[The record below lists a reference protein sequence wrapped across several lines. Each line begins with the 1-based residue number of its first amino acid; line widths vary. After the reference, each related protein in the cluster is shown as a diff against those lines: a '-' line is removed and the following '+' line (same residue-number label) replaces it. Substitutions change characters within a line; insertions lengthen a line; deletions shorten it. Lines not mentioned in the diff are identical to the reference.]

1 MTPVGQADTDSWQQ
15 VGLNSSRPKSS
26 GPIKKGRTCKMARHD
41 KLYRWMRYLML
52 LLCVILV
59 ISGFVL
65 LGLGAW
71 IRYGAATFVDVLGPY
86 SSQLIYISYI
96 CIGMGS
102 VLSFTGLIG
111 CCGAWK
117 ENRFFI
123 MLFFFIVTMLF
134 VAEIIGTI
142 FVLTYRNLVSL
153 VVRDASKNSLMTV
166 YMGPAATDPISTAWN
181 TVMVKFKCCGFENS
195 TVDFKG
201 SVFSTTTGLNY
212 PKTCCVNKTLADCDG
227 ITITPSLIQPQS
239 CFGKVITVIREQSVI
254 LGSAAGCICMMELS
268 SMILAMVLFVK
279 LGLMRH
285 PW

>member
-26 GPIKKGRTCKMARHD
+26 VPIKKGRTCKMARHD
-41 KLYRWMRYLML
+41 KLYTWMRYLML

-71 IRYGAATFVDVLGPY
+71 IRYGAATFVDVLGSY

-142 FVLTYRNLVSL
+142 FVLTYRNL
-153 VVRDASKNSLMTV
+153 
-166 YMGPAATDPISTAWN
+166 
-181 TVMVKFKCCGFENS
+181 FKCCGFENS

>member
-1 MTPVGQADTDSWQQ
+1 
-15 VGLNSSRPKSS
+15 RPKSS
-26 GPIKKGRTCKMARHD
+26 GPIKKGQTCKMARHD
-41 KLYRWMRYLML
+41 KLYTWMRYLML

-59 ISGFVL
+59 WLWL
-65 LGLGAW
+65 LGVGAW

-117 ENRFFI
+117 ENHNNYLTATFSLSLLF
-123 MLFFFIVTMLF
+123 LYPEQFFFIVTMLF

-153 VVRDASKNSLMTV
+153 VVRDASKNSLMTA
-166 YMGPAATDPISTAWN
+166 YMGPSATDPISTAWN
-181 TVMVKFKCCGFENS
+181 TVMVKNS

-212 PKTCCVNKTLADCDG
+212 PKTCCVNKTLADCDS

-268 SMILAMVLFVK
+268 SMILAMVLFMK

>member
-1 MTPVGQADTDSWQQ
+1 MTPAGQADTDSWQQ
-15 VGLNSSRPKSS
+15 IGLNSSR
-26 GPIKKGRTCKMARHD
+26 ICKMARHD
-41 KLYRWMRYLML
+41 KLYTWMRYLML

-65 LGLGAW
+65 LVLGAW

-86 SSQLIYISYI
+86 SSQLSYI

-102 VLSFTGLIG
+102 VLFFMGLIG
-111 CCGAWK
+111 CCGVWK
-117 ENRFFI
+117 ENHFFI

-134 VAEIIGTI
+134 VAEIIGTV
-142 FVLTYRNLVSL
+142 FVLTYRNLVRL
-153 VVRDASKNSLMTV
+153 VVRDASKNSLMTAN
-166 YMGPAATDPISTAWN
+166 MGPAAKDPISTAWN
-181 TVMVKFKCCGFENS
+181 TVMVRDGEKFKCWGFENS

-201 SVFSTTTGLNY
+201 SVFSTTMGLNS

-239 CFGKVITVIREQSVI
+239 CFGKVVTVIREQSVI
-254 LGSAAGCICMMELS
+254 LGSAAGCICMMELF

-285 PW
+285 P

>member
-1 MTPVGQADTDSWQQ
+1 MTPVGQADTDSCQQ

-26 GPIKKGRTCKMARHD
+26 GPIKKGRICKMARHD
-41 KLYRWMRYLML
+41 KLYTWMQYLML

-71 IRYGAATFVDVLGPY
+71 IRYGEATFVDVLCPY

-142 FVLTYRNLVSL
+142 FVFTYRNLVRL
-153 VVRDASKNSLMTV
+153 VVRDASKNSLMTAC
-166 YMGPAATDPISTAWN
+166 MGPAATDPISTAWN
-181 TVMVKFKCCGFENS
+181 TVMFKFKCCGFENS
-195 TVDFKG
+195 TSDP
-201 SVFSTTTGLNY
+201 TTGNLTQCLTALSKC
-212 PKTCCVNKTLADCDG
+212 PLCV
-227 ITITPSLIQPQS
+227 PQS

-254 LGSAAGCICMMELS
+254 LGSAAGCICMMEPSIYHHRTKLALS
-268 SMILAMVLFVK
+268 LHSTNSI
-279 LGLMRH
+279 R
-285 PW
+285 P

>member
-1 MTPVGQADTDSWQQ
+1 
-15 VGLNSSRPKSS
+15 
-26 GPIKKGRTCKMARHD
+26 MARHD
-41 KLYRWMRYLML
+41 KLYTWMRYLML

-59 ISGFVL
+59 ISGVVL

-123 MLFFFIVTMLF
+123 MLVRDNSCAVIFKAPDNNCLTVLYYCRVFFFIVTMLF

-153 VVRDASKNSLMTV
+153 MVRDASKNSLMTA

-181 TVMVKFKCCGFENS
+181 TVMIKFKCCGFENT

-227 ITITPSLIQPQS
+227 ITITPSMIQPQ
-239 CFGKVITVIREQSVI
+239 
-254 LGSAAGCICMMELS
+254 LS

-285 PW
+285 P